1 MGLFSFFRKDKQKG
15 DSASEA
21 SYVSRSATD
30 TMRQRSQRNTSKN
43 EAKSPDVPENRRARR
58 RLVGAIVLV
67 LAIVIILP
75 RIFDSKPNPH
85 QDIALQ
91 IPDQAKADHA
101 IDVPTNPVQNSAQS
115 SGGNVATAPNANVTV
130 DNDTEEEVVSSA
142 PSKVPATPAP
152 VQTPAPVASAPAV
165 SSPVMPNNTA
175 PAVTSPT
182 PAPAIQQAPAVKKTP
197 EPVTKQSTP
206 KPAPA
211 PSKAKDDAA
220 ESARALAILEGKS
233 PAKTADKSASSS
245 SNSTNTSSDTRK
257 FVVQVA
263 ALSDPAK
270 VAALRQRL
278 SSAGISSFTQQIKT
292 SSGETTRIRVGPFN
306 GKDAAETM
314 RVKINRL
321 GLNASVMPA

>member
-1 MGLFSFFRKDKQKG
+1 MGLFSFFRKDKQKN
-15 DSASEA
+15 DSARDA

-30 TMRQRSQRNTSKN
+30 TMRQRNQRNTSKN

-75 RIFDSKPNPH
+75 RIFDSQPNPH

-101 IDVPTNPVQNSAQS
+101 IDVPTNSAPTAE
-115 SGGNVATAPNANVTV
+115 GNVPVAPHSNVTV
-130 DNDTEEEVVSSA
+130 DNDAEEEVVSSA
-142 PSKVPATPAP
+142 PAAVAPLPAP
-152 VQTPAPVASAPAV
+152 VQTPAPVASAPV
-165 SSPVMPNNTA
+165 VPNNMPPVMTA
-175 PAVTSPT
+175 PAPT
-182 PAPAIQQAPAVKKTP
+182 PAPAVKKTP
-197 EPVTKQSTP
+197 EPTAKTTP

-233 PAKTADKSASSS
+233 PAKPADKSTSS
-245 SNSTNTSSDTRK
+245 SNASDTRK

-278 SSAGISSFTQQIKT
+278 SSAGITSFTQQIKT

-306 GKDAAETM
+306 GKDAAESM
-314 RVKINRL
+314 RTKINRL